1 MGGVG
6 LLLMYILQCAIGSWV
21 HRTPAEDRTGAQN
34 ALLAIVGVT
43 IIILAF
49 VETWLGIVSA
59 GRNKLIWSALLF
71 VSPLFALKNGKLTE
85 SVGRPGYVCAWR
97 YDGAEKVW
105 RCAGGGRE
113 GRVCPVGHVCST

>member
-1 MGGVG
+1 MG
-6 LLLMYILQCAIGSWV
+6 LLLLYVVQCAIGSWV

-34 ALLAIVGVT
+34 ALLAIIGVT

-71 VSPLFALKNGKLTE
+71 VSPLFVLKNE
-85 SVGRPGYVCAWR
+85 S
-97 YDGAEKVW
+97 
-105 RCAGGGRE
+105 
-113 GRVCPVGHVCST
+113 